1 MKARLL
7 TLAALL
13 IGLVACQ
20 NDPAGLDI
28 LLGEG
33 IESVITVSLPDA
45 TRGDSAEGGLGNIT
59 LGEQYNL
66 RYILEIYAVNEETNE
81 AILTSCQ
88 RHIKVAETTSVA
100 FPVRLAPGYDYQFAV
115 WADFVDKD
123 SDGSDRYY
131 KTTDGDKSFGLYALS
146 IIENDETKWN
156 AMDES
161 RDAFTTSQL
170 IKNFSSASTITL
182 NLERPFAKLRVVA
195 TDIEA
200 IKAVGLKP
208 KAATVQYDI
217 NTKLY
222 RKYDVVTK
230 TVSDPQTKGDTIIY
244 DWENPYYTDAQGE
257 FTAFADYF
265 FAPSKENTVVKFTL
279 QIFADETKTK
289 LIKGDSFNTD
299 IAVAANQLTT
309 LKGNLLTEGGE
320 VKVEVTEEAG
330 KTLEHYV
337 AVKDT
342 EELKKAFTEATAGE
356 KTNIVLKNDAE
367 INTRTYIGATDGEGT
382 DIYLNLDGKKITA
395 DETLGSNYLFYVRE
409 GNSLTIGGNGTIE
422 AETPATL
429 LFCPVG
435 DLTIEDGTFIRKIPE
450 GYTGSVNS
458 MFAGTKPAGGW
469 ESTGV
474 TIKGGY
480 FDSGY
485 YNANAADIE
494 DILAGNK
501 TLVESDDDI
510 KKRGNSGDANPTRKA
525 LKNNCMVMFNKSNN
539 YFHIYGGT
547 FVGANPAWGDE
558 GCMLP
563 TTPYYLRP
571 WSYYQGPV
579 LDGQEFNENGIV
591 LPEGYEIT
599 KGTHEDG
606 RPTYTVTYNK
616 PTTQE

>member
-45 TRGDSAEGGLGNIT
+45 TRGDSADGGLGNIT
-59 LGEQYNL
+59 LGEQYKL
-66 RYILEIYAVNEETNE
+66 RYILEIYAVNEETKE
-81 AILTSCQ
+81 AITTSCQ

-123 SDGSDRYY
+123 SDGSVDRYY
-131 KTTDGDKSFGLYALS
+131 KTTDGDKNFGLYALS

-208 KAATVQYDI
+208 KAATLKYD
-217 NTKLY
+217 TPLY
-222 RKYDVVTK
+222 RKYNVVAK
-230 TVSDPQTKGDTIIY
+230 AVSDDPQPKDDSTIIY
-244 DWENPYYTDAQGE
+244 NLDEPYYTDTQGE

-265 FAPSKENTVVKFTL
+265 FVAEGGGIVKFHL
-279 QIFADETKTK
+279 QIFGDEAKTK

-309 LKGNLLTEGGE
+309 LKGNLLTVGGE

-337 AVKDT
+337 AANNT
-342 EELKKAFTEATAGE
+342 EELKRAFTEATAGE
-356 KTNIVLKNDAE
+356 KTNIVLNSDVEITNDTTSAS
-367 INTRTYIGATDGEGT
+367 RLYIQAGSEVH
-382 DIYLNLDGKKITA
+382 LNLNGNTIQSNA
-395 DETLGSNYLFYVRE
+395 DYTFVVLE
-409 GNSLTIGGNGTIE
+409 GGSLTIDGDGTVETTSTNPVMFYPAGNIVIE
-422 AETPATL
+422 N
-429 LFCPVG
+429 
-435 DLTIEDGTFIRKIPE
+435 GTFIRHIPE
-450 GYTGSVNS
+450 GYTGSVAS
-458 MFAGTKPAGGW
+458 MFVGTKPAGGW

-494 DILAGNK
+494 DYLAGTK
-501 TLVESDDDI
+501 EFVETSNP
-510 KKRGNSGDANPTRKA
+510 GQPGDKNIVRVA
-525 LKNNCMVMFNKSNN
+525 LKENCMKMFNRSNN

-563 TTPYYLRP
+563 TKPQYLRP
-571 WSYYQGPV
+571 WSYYQGPL

-591 LPEGYEIT
+591 LPAGYTIT
-599 KGTHEDG
+599 KGTLEDG

-616 PTTQE
+616 PTAQE

>member
-45 TRGDSAEGGLGNIT
+45 TRGDSADGGLGNIT
-59 LGEQYNL
+59 LGEQYKL

-81 AILTSCQ
+81 AITTSCQ

-123 SDGSDRYY
+123 SDGSVDRYY
-131 KTTDGDKSFGLYALS
+131 KTTDGDKNFGLYALS
-146 IIENDETKWN
+146 IIENNETKWN

-217 NTKLY
+217 NTPLY
-222 RKYDVVTK
+222 RQYNVVTK
-230 TVSDPQTKGDTIIY
+230 AVSDAQTKGESTIIY
-244 DWENPYYTDAQGE
+244 DWENPYYTDTQGE

-265 FAPSKENTVVKFTL
+265 FVAEGGGIVKFTL
-279 QIFADETKTK
+279 KIYGDEAKTK

-337 AVKDT
+337 AADNT
-342 EELKKAFTEATAGE
+342 EELVNAFANAPAGE
-356 KTNIVLKNDAE
+356 NKMTNIVLNDDIEVDNILNIASGRN
-367 INTRTYIGATDGEGT
+367 IN
-382 DIYLNLDGKKITA
+382 LNLNGKTITVSENSKA
-395 DETLGSNYLFYVRE
+395 DPVFETTA
-409 GNSLTIGGNGTIE
+409 NSTFTIDGNGTVEIDN
-422 AETPATL
+422 AYTTL
-429 LFCPVG
+429 IFPRGYV
-435 DLTIEDGTFIRKIPE
+435 TIESGNFIRKVAE
-450 GYTGSVNS
+450 GT
-458 MFAGTKPAGGW
+458 PANKVGAFFMGISSSAHTITINGGF
-469 ESTGV
+469 
-474 TIKGGY
+474 
-480 FDSGY
+480 FDGGY
-485 YNANAADIE
+485 YNADAADIE
-494 DILAGNK
+494 EYLAGTK
-501 TLVESDDDI
+501 TLEETEDDI
-510 KKRGNSGDANPTRKA
+510 NKRGVSTDKNKVRVA
-525 LKNNCMVMFNKSNN
+525 LKDNVQLLLNKSSNK
-539 YFHIYGGT
+539 FKIYGGT

-558 GCMLP
+558 GCALP
-563 TTPYYLRP
+563 KTPQYLRP
-571 WSYYQGPV
+571 WSYEQGLF
-579 LDGQEFNENGIV
+579 LDGQGKYDDGIV
-591 LPEGYEIT
+591 LPAGYTIT

>member
-20 NDPAGLDI
+20 NDPAGIDI

-45 TRGDSAEGGLGNIT
+45 TRGDSADGGLGNIT
-59 LGEQYNL
+59 LGEQYKL

-81 AILTSCQ
+81 AITTSCQ

-115 WADFVDKD
+115 WADFVEKD

-131 KTTDGDKSFGLYALS
+131 KTTDGDKSFGLYALT

-170 IKNFSSASTITL
+170 IENFSSASTITL

-208 KAATVQYDI
+208 KAATLKYD
-217 NTKLY
+217 TPLY
-222 RKYDVVTK
+222 RKYNVVAK
-230 TVSDPQTKGDTIIY
+230 AVSDDPQPKDDSTIIY
-244 DWENPYYTDAQGE
+244 NLDEPYYTDAQGE

-265 FAPSKENTVVKFTL
+265 FVAEGGGIVKFTL
-279 QIFADETKTK
+279 NIYGDEAKTK

-309 LKGNLLTEGGE
+309 LKGNLLTVGGE
-320 VKVEVTEEAG
+320 VEVEVTEEAG
-330 KTLEHYV
+330 TTLEHYV
-337 AVKDT
+337 AADNT
-342 EELKKAFTEATAGE
+342 EELVNAFANAPAGE
-356 KTNIVLKNDAE
+356 NKMTNIVLNDDIEVDNILNIASGRN
-367 INTRTYIGATDGEGT
+367 IN
-382 DIYLNLDGKKITA
+382 LNLNGKTITVSENSKA
-395 DETLGSNYLFYVRE
+395 DPVFETTA
-409 GNSLTIGGNGTIE
+409 NSTFTIDGNGTVEIDN
-422 AETPATL
+422 AYTTL
-429 LFCPVG
+429 ILPRGYV
-435 DLTIEDGTFIRKIPE
+435 TIESGNFIRKVAE
-450 GYTGSVNS
+450 GT
-458 MFAGTKPAGGW
+458 PANKVGAFIMGISSSAHTITINGGF
-469 ESTGV
+469 
-474 TIKGGY
+474 
-480 FDSGY
+480 FDGGY
-485 YNANAADIE
+485 YNADAADIE
-494 DILAGNK
+494 EYLAGTK
-501 TLVESDDDI
+501 TLEETEDDI
-510 KKRGNSGDANPTRKA
+510 KKRGNSVDKNKVRVA
-525 LKNNCMVMFNKSNN
+525 LKDNVQLLLNKSSNK
-539 YFHIYGGT
+539 FKIYGGT

-558 GCMLP
+558 GCALP
-563 TTPYYLRP
+563 KTPQYLRP
-571 WSYYQGPV
+571 WSYEQGLF
-579 LDGQEFNENGIV
+579 LDGQGKYDDGIV
-591 LPEGYEIT
+591 LPAGYTIT
-599 KGTHEDG
+599 KGTLEDG

>member
-45 TRGDSAEGGLGNIT
+45 TRGDSADGGLGNIT

-81 AILTSCQ
+81 AITTSCQ

-123 SDGSDRYY
+123 SDGSVDRYY
-131 KTTDGDKSFGLYALS
+131 KTTDEGKNFGLYALT

-208 KAATVQYDI
+208 KAATVQYDS
-217 NTKLY
+217 NTELY

-230 TVSDPQTKGDTIIY
+230 TVSDAQPKDDSTTIIY
-244 DWENPYYTDAQGE
+244 DWEKPYYTDTQGE

-265 FAPSKENTVVKFTL
+265 FVAEGGGIVKFHL
-279 QIFADETKTK
+279 QIFGDEAKTK

-309 LKGNLLTEGGE
+309 LKGNLLTVGGE
-320 VKVEVTEEAG
+320 VEVEVTEEAG
-330 KTLEHYV
+330 TTLEHYV
-337 AVKDT
+337 AADNT
-342 EELKKAFTEATAGE
+342 EELVNAFANAPAGE
-356 KTNIVLKNDAE
+356 NEKINIVLNSDVEITNDTTSAS
-367 INTRTYIGATDGEGT
+367 RLYIQAGSEVH
-382 DIYLNLDGKKITA
+382 LNLNGNTIQSNA
-395 DETLGSNYLFYVRE
+395 DYTFVVWE
-409 GNSLTIGGNGTIE
+409 GGSLTIDGDGTVETTSTNPVMFYPAGNIVIE
-422 AETPATL
+422 N
-429 LFCPVG
+429 
-435 DLTIEDGTFIRKIPE
+435 GTFIRHIPE
-450 GYTGSVNS
+450 GYTGSVAS
-458 MFAGTKPAGGW
+458 MFVGTKPAGGW

-494 DILAGNK
+494 DYLAGTKEFEETSNP
-501 TLVESDDDI
+501 
-510 KKRGNSGDANPTRKA
+510 GQPGDKNIVRVA
-525 LKNNCMVMFNKSNN
+525 LKENCMKMFNRSNN

-571 WSYYQGPV
+571 WSYYQGPL

-591 LPEGYEIT
+591 LPAGYEIT

>member
-45 TRGDSAEGGLGNIT
+45 TRGDSADGGLGNIT

-66 RYILEIYAVNEETNE
+66 RYILEIYAVDEETGK
-81 AILTSCQ
+81 AITTSCQ

-123 SDGSDRYY
+123 SDGSVDRYY
-131 KTTDGDKSFGLYALS
+131 KTTDEGKNFGLYALS

-170 IKNFSSASTITL
+170 IENFSSASTITL

-208 KAATVQYDI
+208 KAATVLYDS
-217 NTKLY
+217 NTPLY
-222 RKYDVVTK
+222 RKYNVVTK
-230 TVSDPQTKGDTIIY
+230 TVSDAQPKGESTIIY

-265 FAPSKENTVVKFTL
+265 FVAEGGGIVKFYL
-279 QIFADETKTK
+279 QIFGDEAKTK

-309 LKGNLLTEGGE
+309 LKGNLLTVGGE
-320 VKVEVTEEAG
+320 VEVEVTEEAG
-330 KTLEHYV
+330 TTLEHYV
-337 AVKDT
+337 AAENT
-342 EELKKAFTEATAGE
+342 EELVNAFANAPAGE
-356 KTNIVLKNDAE
+356 NEKINIVLNSDVEITNDTTSAS
-367 INTRTYIGATDGEGT
+367 RLYIQAGSEVH
-382 DIYLNLDGKKITA
+382 LNLNGNTIQSNA
-395 DETLGSNYLFYVRE
+395 DYTFVVWE
-409 GNSLTIGGNGTIE
+409 GGSLTIDGDGTVETTSTNPVMFYPAGNIVIE
-422 AETPATL
+422 N
-429 LFCPVG
+429 
-435 DLTIEDGTFIRKIPE
+435 GTFIRHIPE
-450 GYTGSVNS
+450 GYTGSVAS
-458 MFAGTKPAGGW
+458 MFVGTKPDGGW

-494 DILAGNK
+494 DYLAGTK
-501 TLVESDDDI
+501 DFVETSNP
-510 KKRGNSGDANPTRKA
+510 GQPGDNNIVRVA
-525 LKNNCMVMFNKSNN
+525 LKENCMKMFNRSNN

-563 TTPYYLRP
+563 TTPQYLRP
-571 WSYYQGPV
+571 WSYYQGPL
-579 LDGQEFNENGIV
+579 LDGQEFNANGIV
-591 LPEGYEIT
+591 LPAGYEIT

-606 RPTYTVTYNK
+606 RPTYTVNYTPQ

>member
-20 NDPAGLDI
+20 NDPTGLDI

-45 TRGDSAEGGLGNIT
+45 TRGDSADGGLGNIT
-59 LGEQYNL
+59 LGEQYRL

-81 AILTSCQ
+81 AITTSCQ

-100 FPVRLAPGYDYQFAV
+100 LPVRLAPGYDYQFAV

-123 SDGSDRYY
+123 SDGSVDRYY
-131 KTTDGDKSFGLYALS
+131 KTTDGDKNFGLYALS

-208 KAATVQYDI
+208 KAATVQYDS

-222 RKYDVVTK
+222 RQYNVVTK
-230 TVSDPQTKGDTIIY
+230 TVSDAQPKDDSTIIY
-244 DWENPYYTDAQGE
+244 DWEKPYYTDAQGE

-265 FAPSKENTVVKFTL
+265 FVAEGGGIVKFTL
-279 QIFADETKTK
+279 KIYGDDAKTK

-309 LKGNLLTEGGE
+309 LKGNLLTVGGE
-320 VKVEVTEEAG
+320 VEVEVTEEAG
-330 KTLEHYV
+330 TTLEHYV
-337 AVKDT
+337 AADNT
-342 EELKKAFTEATAGE
+342 EELKNAFDNAPIGE
-356 KTNIVLKNDAE
+356 NEKINIVLNSDVDLDKVLYVASGSNV
-367 INTRTYIGATDGEGT
+367 N
-382 DIYLNLDGKKITA
+382 LNLNEKTINVSKASKVDPVF
-395 DETLGSNYLFYVRE
+395 ETKAGSTFILD
-409 GNSLTIGGNGTIE
+409 GNGTIE
-422 AETPATL
+422 
-429 LFCPVG
+429 
-435 DLTIEDGTFIRKIPE
+435 IEDSYASLLTPRGNVIIENGTFIRKPAE
-450 GYTGSVNS
+450 QGGKTGAMFIGISSNS
-458 MFAGTKPAGGW
+458 
-469 ESTGV
+469 SSV
-474 TIKGGY
+474 TINGGY

-485 YNANAADIE
+485 YDENAAYIE
-494 DILAGNK
+494 EYLAGTK
-501 TLVESDDDI
+501 TLEETEDDI
-510 KKRGNSGDANPTRKA
+510 KKRGNSGDKNKVRVA
-525 LKNNCMVMFNKSNN
+525 LKENVSCLLNRSTYTKF
-539 YFHIYGGT
+539 FHIYGGT

-558 GCMLP
+558 GCALP
-563 TTPYYLRP
+563 KTPQYLRP
-571 WSYYQGPV
+571 WSNEQGQFLV
-579 LDGQEFNENGIV
+579 GQGKYDDGIV
-591 LPEGYEIT
+591 LPEGYTIT

-616 PTTQE
+616 PTAQE

>member
-45 TRGDSAEGGLGNIT
+45 TRGDSADGGLGNIT
-59 LGEQYNL
+59 LGEQYKL
-66 RYILEIYAVNEETNE
+66 RYILEIYAVDEETNE
-81 AILTSCQ
+81 AITTSCQ

-123 SDGSDRYY
+123 SDGSMDRYY
-131 KTTDGDKSFGLYALS
+131 KTTAEGKNFGLYALS

-208 KAATVQYDI
+208 KAATVLYDS

-222 RKYDVVTK
+222 RKYNVVTK
-230 TVSDPQTKGDTIIY
+230 TVSDAQPKDDSTIIY

-265 FAPSKENTVVKFTL
+265 FVAEGGGIVKFTL
-279 QIFADETKTK
+279 KIYGDEAKTK

-309 LKGNLLTEGGE
+309 LKGNLLTVGGE
-320 VKVEVTEEAG
+320 VEVEVTEEAG
-330 KTLEHYV
+330 TTLEHYV

-342 EELKKAFTEATAGE
+342 EELTAAFKDAKAGE

-367 INTRTYIGATDGEGT
+367 INTKTYIGATAGEGT

-395 DETLGSNYLFYVRE
+395 DETLGSNHLFNVRE

-422 AETPATL
+422 AETPATM

-435 DLTIEDGTFIRKIPE
+435 DLIIEDGTFIRKIPE
-450 GYTGSVNS
+450 GYTGGINV
-458 MFAGTKPAGGW
+458 MFTGTKPTGGS

-494 DILAGNK
+494 DYLAGTK
-501 TLVESDDDI
+501 EFVETSNP
-510 KKRGNSGDANPTRKA
+510 GQPGDNNIVRVA
-525 LKNNCMVMFNKSNN
+525 LKNNCMVMFNRSNN

-558 GCMLP
+558 GCALP
-563 TTPYYLRP
+563 KTPQYLRP
-571 WSYYQGPV
+571 WSNEQGQFLV
-579 LDGQEFNENGIV
+579 GQGRYDDRIE

>member
-45 TRGDSAEGGLGNIT
+45 TRGDSADGGLGNIT
-59 LGEQYNL
+59 LGEQYSL
-66 RYILEIYAVNEETNE
+66 RYILEIYAVDE
-81 AILTSCQ
+81 AKNAITTSCQ
-88 RHIKVAETTSVA
+88 RHIKVANTTSVA

-115 WADFVDKD
+115 WADFVEKD

-131 KTTDGDKSFGLYALS
+131 KTTDGDKNFGLYALT
-146 IIENDETKWN
+146 IIENEQTKWN
-156 AMDES
+156 PMDET
-161 RDAFTTSQL
+161 RDAFTASEL
-170 IKNFSSASTITL
+170 IREFSSASTITL

-208 KAATVQYDI
+208 KAATVLYDSKT
-217 NTKLY
+217 NLY

-279 QIFADETKTK
+279 KIYGDEAKTK

-337 AVKDT
+337 AADNT
-342 EELKKAFTEATAGE
+342 EELVNAFANAPAGE
-356 KTNIVLKNDAE
+356 NKMTNIVLNDDIEVDNILNIASGRN
-367 INTRTYIGATDGEGT
+367 IN
-382 DIYLNLDGKKITA
+382 LNLNGKTITVSENSKA
-395 DETLGSNYLFYVRE
+395 DPVFETTA
-409 GNSLTIGGNGTIE
+409 NSTFTIDGNGTVEIDN
-422 AETPATL
+422 AYTTL
-429 LFCPVG
+429 IFPRGYV
-435 DLTIEDGTFIRKIPE
+435 TIESGNFIRKVAE
-450 GYTGSVNS
+450 GT
-458 MFAGTKPAGGW
+458 PANKVGAFFMGISSSAHTITINGGF
-469 ESTGV
+469 
-474 TIKGGY
+474 
-480 FDSGY
+480 FDGGY
-485 YNANAADIE
+485 YNADAADIE
-494 DILAGNK
+494 EYLAGTK
-501 TLVESDDDI
+501 TLEETEDDI
-510 KKRGNSGDANPTRKA
+510 NKRGVSTDKNKVRVA
-525 LKNNCMVMFNKSNN
+525 LKDNVQLLLNKSSNK
-539 YFHIYGGT
+539 FKIYGGT

-558 GCMLP
+558 GCALP
-563 TTPYYLRP
+563 KTPQYLRP
-571 WSYYQGPV
+571 WSDEQGQFLV
-579 LDGQEFNENGIV
+579 GQGRYDDGIV
-591 LPEGYEIT
+591 LPEGYTIT

>member
-45 TRGDSAEGGLGNIT
+45 TRGDSADGGLGNIT
-59 LGEQYNL
+59 LGEQYKL

-81 AILTSCQ
+81 AITTSCQ

-123 SDGSDRYY
+123 SDGSVDRYY
-131 KTTDGDKSFGLYALS
+131 KTTAEGKNFGLYALS

-208 KAATVQYDI
+208 KAATVQYD
-217 NTKLY
+217 TQTPLY
-222 RKYDVVTK
+222 RKYNVVTK
-230 TVSDPQTKGDTIIY
+230 AVSEAQTKGESTIIY

-265 FAPSKENTVVKFTL
+265 FVAEGGGIVKFTL
-279 QIFADETKTK
+279 QIFGDEAKTK

-299 IAVAANQLTT
+299 IAVSANQLTT
-309 LKGNLLTEGGE
+309 LKGNLLTVGGE
-320 VKVEVTEEAG
+320 VEVEVTEEAG
-330 KTLEHYV
+330 TTLEHYV
-337 AVKDT
+337 AADNT
-342 EELKKAFTEATAGE
+342 EELVNAFANAPIGE
-356 KTNIVLKNDAE
+356 NEKINIVLNSDVVLDKVLYVASGSNV
-367 INTRTYIGATDGEGT
+367 N
-382 DIYLNLDGKKITA
+382 LNLNEKTINVSKASKVDPVF
-395 DETLGSNYLFYVRE
+395 ETKAGSIFILD
-409 GNSLTIGGNGTIE
+409 GNGTIE
-422 AETPATL
+422 
-429 LFCPVG
+429 
-435 DLTIEDGTFIRKIPE
+435 IEDSYASLLTPRGNVIIENGTFIRKPAE
-450 GYTGSVNS
+450 QGGKTGAMFIGISSNS
-458 MFAGTKPAGGW
+458 
-469 ESTGV
+469 SSV
-474 TIKGGY
+474 TINGGY

-485 YNANAADIE
+485 YDENAAYIE
-494 DILAGNK
+494 EYLAGTK
-501 TLVESDDDI
+501 TLEETEDDI
-510 KKRGNSGDANPTRKA
+510 KKRGNSGDKNKARVA
-525 LKNNCMVMFNKSNN
+525 LKENVSYLLNRSTSTKF
-539 YFHIYGGT
+539 FHIYGGT

-563 TTPYYLRP
+563 TTPQYLRP
-571 WSYYQGPV
+571 WSNYQGAF
-579 LDGQEFNENGIV
+579 LDGQEFNADGIV
-591 LPEGYEIT
+591 LPAGYTIT

-606 RPTYTVTYNK
+606 RPTYTVNYTPQ